1 MRAASLHPLLLP
13 LCAAALAACQS
24 RPQAPAPAMAFDP
37 VAAAHV
43 HKKGEGRIEGQAFLV
58 TPEGSTKIA
67 AGETIRLIPATPYA
81 EATVTSSGGA
91 FRFDDVAPGA
101 YILSGQKIWRE
112 PGAFAPQ
119 GGAMYARVT
128 VEGAERRKVILVGR

>member
-1 MRAASLHPLLLP
+1 LKASDIPDMAMDPAYAQAMR
-13 LCAAALAACQS
+13 
-24 RPQAPAPAMAFDP
+24 
-37 VAAAHV
+37 
-43 HKKGEGRIEGQAFLV
+43 
-58 TPEGSTKIA
+58 T
-67 AGETIRLIPATPYA
+67 
-81 EATVTSSGGA
+81 TVTSSGGA